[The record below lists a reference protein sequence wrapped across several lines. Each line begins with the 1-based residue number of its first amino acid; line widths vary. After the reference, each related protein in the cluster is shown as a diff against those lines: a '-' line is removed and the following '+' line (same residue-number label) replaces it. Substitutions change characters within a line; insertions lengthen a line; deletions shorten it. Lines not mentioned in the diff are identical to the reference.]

1 MIGRYN
7 RLSRPRDTN
16 KSRQRL
22 PLYQQLK
29 EFLNERI
36 ESGEWQPGH
45 QLPTEVQLSSE
56 FGVSRVTV
64 RQAMELLAR
73 QGLVERKQGRGT
85 FVGRPK
91 VAHNL
96 LSMFTSGADIRR
108 TTGQVPQLG
117 LYELKQVDAT
127 AGVQAHL
134 KLEPGDKV
142 YQLRRTLRA
151 DNEPLMLINSW
162 LPVSLLPGLEDRGL
176 NHRTIREVLLDYGIT
191 ATHQYK
197 EVEVTLVGEEEA
209 EVLDTRPG
217 SPALLMTYV
226 SERSDGVPFEYRKMV
241 VRGDRCKYYVD
252 INLPEPLL

>member
-7 RLSRPRDTN
+7 QLSRPRDGSEN
-16 KSRQRL
+16 GQRL

-29 EFLNERI
+29 EFLNEKI
-36 ESGEWQPGH
+36 DSGEWQPGH
-45 QLPTEVQLSSE
+45 RLPTEVQLSSE

-64 RQAMELLAR
+64 RQAMELLVR

-117 LYELKQVDAT
+117 LYELKQVEPST
-127 AGVQAHL
+127 VVQARL
-134 KLEPGDKV
+134 KLEPGERV

-151 DNEPLMLINSW
+151 ESEPLMLINSW

-176 NHRTIREVLLDYGIT
+176 NHRTIREVLLDYGIA

-197 EVEVTLVGEEEA
+197 EVEVTMVDEEEA
-209 EVLDTRPG
+209 DVLATRPG

-226 SERSDGVPFEYRKMV
+226 SERNGVPFEYRKMV

-252 INLPEPLL
+252 VNLPEPLL